1 MTEEARCE
9 ACRLTTSPRSAD
21 ASRPCSP
28 GPPAM
33 NRPSDDFSRTVRHG
47 SVRPRS
53 RPSGAWAASAPS
65 TGASRS
71 ETPIRAFAARRAN
84 SRRGLPVRSSPP
96 PRRHRPVGCR
106 SGGRRGGRAGRPP
119 GLRRLSDIARCHPD
133 PLCREAAV
141 AALGTIGDVAGKAA
155 LSRRSTPAPAPAVR
169 RRSVAGAAFSGTDVE
184 VAWRARPSDR
194 DWQVR
199 RGGREVLGISC
210 ALKRSTQQPWRTPE
224 MVSSTRASVEVCC

>member
-1 MTEEARCE
+1 M
-9 ACRLTTSPRSAD
+9 RS
-21 ASRPCSP
+21 
-28 GPPAM
+28 M
-33 NRPSDDFSRTVRHG
+33 PSDDVAAVRRRLAALLAGPAGDESTVRRLLADRSPRVRSAAFASLG
-47 SVRPRS
+47 RVGPRRPR
-53 RPSGAWAASAPS
+53 RRA
-65 TGASRS
+65 ASRS

-96 PRRHRPVGCR
+96 PRRHRPVGRR

-169 RRSVAGAAFSGTDVE
+169 RRSVVAGAAFSGTDVE